1 MAHLPPAAA
10 AADARLDR
18 AAVSLRASFHDAWRR
33 HHAEQHA
40 EAPLSRSPRGALAPG
55 SRGDRRKSP
64 PSPPAPCA
72 SPPLVRHR
80 GVEAHPAN
88 AREPRGARLDH
99 LRRNLLADARAVGVF
114 VRAETAK
121 LAAHAEALE
130 ASAPP
135 PPSEDEDRDA
145 AAASET
151 PRAPWRAAADALSRR
166 ADLAAELLEHDI
178 QAADRFER
186 ALRRRES
193 GESDAAAGGVVSD
206 ARGPDDAPTAA
217 DALRR
222 LRVRFEPVVV
232 ALGRAHLALGHRDGD
247 EGDARA
253 GGGDSGA
260 SGASGASTR
269 SSRWEPPSSFER
281 RTTKYWVRDADV
293 VRVKLA
299 LARRLPVLMYRGGQ
313 SGDPPLASP
322 ANAEAVE
329 SPPGGEI
336 VAESGERARGDD
348 AFSTLGGDRDADI
361 DHLRRSSCSSIEED
375 AIDAIE
381 RPFDPIERD
390 SNVVSS
396 VYYDDAGLGVY
407 HSRLRREQGAT
418 LVRCRSYGG
427 SSAEEEAFEA
437 ARTFPNAPPER
448 RHPNDASAPADA
460 SAVVFVERK
469 THHESWSTDVSV
481 KERFRLLRRDLP
493 AFVDGSGDLER
504 LMRRSGEDRS
514 DSARRLAEEIREG
527 EFEAKALMPSVRT
540 RYRRVAFQR
549 ETTNDVR
556 VSLDTELAFEAASAA
571 TSDGEEKAA
580 VVFPHAI
587 LEVKTRDAPP
597 EWIEEEILAPGTSG
611 SIARIGSGVVEAKK
625 FSKFLHGTAATASPR
640 LRATV
645 IRELPHWWGLAETA
659 FPSDDARD
667 EHEHASGFVTA
678 TAEAPELSSGVG
690 DECVVFVESP
700 EAAGTLPAGKPSTFF
715 GRKTAAFFRRADAT
729 RGPGAALHGA
739 RRDRPSILGSTCFS
753 SARWRT
759 RSPSRKRED
768 ASFAARRFAPIKVE
782 PKTFFANERTL
793 LQWLSM
799 AVLVLFTSLA
809 LLTLDGGPG
818 AANPGTDPGGL
829 GVGGGFGVDGVR
841 PGVARAPSAG
851 ATSPKPPASAAA
863 ACGAALA
870 PVAVAFM
877 AYALWTY
884 LWRASRIARR
894 EPSARYD
901 DRWGPVALVAT
912 LIVASVAA
920 VAVAATSRGW
930 GA

>member
-1 MAHLPPAAA
+1 
-10 AADARLDR
+10 
-18 AAVSLRASFHDAWRR
+18 
-33 HHAEQHA
+33 
-40 EAPLSRSPRGALAPG
+40 
-55 SRGDRRKSP
+55 
-64 PSPPAPCA
+64 
-72 SPPLVRHR
+72 
-80 GVEAHPAN
+80 
-88 AREPRGARLDH
+88 
-99 LRRNLLADARAVGVF
+99 
-114 VRAETAK
+114 
-121 LAAHAEALE
+121 
-130 ASAPP
+130 
-135 PPSEDEDRDA
+135 
-145 AAASET
+145 
-151 PRAPWRAAADALSRR
+151 
-166 ADLAAELLEHDI
+166 
-178 QAADRFER
+178 
-186 ALRRRES
+186 
-193 GESDAAAGGVVSD
+193 
-206 ARGPDDAPTAA
+206 
-217 DALRR
+217 
-222 LRVRFEPVVV
+222 
-232 ALGRAHLALGHRDGD
+232 
-247 EGDARA
+247 
-253 GGGDSGA
+253 
-260 SGASGASTR
+260 
-269 SSRWEPPSSFER
+269 
-281 RTTKYWVRDADV
+281 
-293 VRVKLA
+293 
-299 LARRLPVLMYRGGQ
+299 MYRGGQ
-313 SGDPPLASP
+313 SGGPPLASP

-348 AFSTLGGDRDADI
+348 AFSTLGGDADI
-361 DHLRRSSCSSIEED
+361 DHLRRSSGSSIEED

-448 RHPNDASAPADA
+448 RNPNDASAPADA

-571 TSDGEEKAA
+571 TSDGEETAA
-580 VVFPHAI
+580 VLFPHAI

-611 SIARIGSGVVEAKK
+611 SIARIGSGVAEAKK

-659 FPSDDARD
+659 FSSDDARD
-667 EHEHASGFVTA
+667 EHDHASGFVTA
-678 TAEAPELSSGVG
+678 TEEAPELSSGVG

-715 GRKTAAFFRRADAT
+715 GRKTAAFFRRADHAT

-739 RRDRPSILGSTCFS
+739 RRDRPSILGSSCFS

-829 GVGGGFGVDGVR
+829 GAGGGFGVDGVR

-851 ATSPKPPASAAA
+851 ATSPKPPRRRRRRAARRSLPWRSRH
-863 ACGAALA
+863 G
-870 PVAVAFM
+870 VRAVDD
-877 AYALWTY
+877 

-920 VAVAATSRGW
+920 VAVAATSRGGGVARRGGRGANGRGRRFSFLVGAGAGREGELRW
-930 GA
+930 GTTPRRTRTRADLKRNARASSSLVRATRSDRLRISRFSWRARRTPRNPPFRPRRRPPCPRAPSPRAR